1 MSSVN
6 RWLLPEGIEELLPE
20 TARRVEF
27 LRRHLL
33 NLYTSW
39 GYQLVIPPLVE
50 FTESLLLD
58 QNSDLDLKTLK
69 VMDRISGKMM
79 GLRAD
84 ITAQIARID
93 AHAMRNEGANRL
105 CYAGSVV
112 HTTPSAPLASRSP
125 IQIGCELYGE
135 SSVSGDVEVMS
146 LMLQTLSTIGVADL
160 TLDLGHI
167 SILEELQ
174 LAAELS
180 ATDRD
185 ALAAALKTK
194 SMAQFD
200 AVLAQLT
207 IDTKIQQQLRAV
219 ATIQGGSD
227 ALRQLDELLRGTS
240 ANLDIAL
247 DELQVSFQTIAKR
260 FPSVAVFID
269 LTEMRGFD
277 YHTGL
282 VFSALSSSSGKPLAN
297 GGRYNNISHQFGR
310 DRAATGFNC
319 DLKALSLVATVEPPE
334 MLAPIYVASSDV
346 EALWQEIEVR
356 RQNGETVVEG
366 NAPEGGRQ
374 LIYRDQRA
382 ALINL

>member
-180 ATDRD
+180 ASDRD

-227 ALRQLDELLRGTS
+227 ALSQLDELLRGTS

-334 MLAPIYVASSDV
+334 ILAPIYVASSDV

-366 NAPEGGRQ
+366 NAPDGGRQ

-382 ALINL
+382 VLINL